1 MTSISALPSALHCLA
16 ILLAAVS
23 CMVAVCTATFLPH
36 RSDVSTLFGLPFF
49 TAHAE
54 PALKWL
60 TKSTASR
67 RSLVTVNDEM
77 PMSYLA
83 PTAGIIESKFA
94 VSGSASRPN
103 TPASALAMSTSKP
116 TGVLPSA
123 ARNSAVVAGAACRAG
138 GEHGHAQHERGGG
151 FQGFSCLHVPSP
163 MDSYRP
169 VQPNRILA

>member
-1 MTSISALPSALHCLA
+1 
-16 ILLAAVS
+16 
-23 CMVAVCTATFLPH
+23 MVAVCTATFLPH

-103 TPASALAMSTSKP
+103 TPARALAMSTSKP

-123 ARNSAVVAGAACRAG
+123 ARNSAGAYDV
-138 GEHGHAQHERGGG
+138 
-151 FQGFSCLHVPSP
+151 SMPTVSLPSLVTE
-163 MDSYRP
+163 DGS
-169 VQPNRILA
+169 ILAIFSSFFTPDTS

>member
-1 MTSISALPSALHCLA
+1 
-16 ILLAAVS
+16 
-23 CMVAVCTATFLPH
+23 MVAVCTATFLPH

-123 ARNSAVVAGAACRAG
+123 ARNSAGAYDV
-138 GEHGHAQHERGGG
+138 
-151 FQGFSCLHVPSP
+151 SMPMVSLPSL
-163 MDSYRP
+163 
-169 VQPNRILA
+169 VT

>member
-1 MTSISALPSALHCLA
+1 
-16 ILLAAVS
+16 
-23 CMVAVCTATFLPH
+23 MVAVCTATFLPH

-123 ARNSAVVAGAACRAG
+123 ARNSAGAYDV
-138 GEHGHAQHERGGG
+138 
-151 FQGFSCLHVPSP
+151 SMPTVSLPSLVTE
-163 MDSYRP
+163 DGS
-169 VQPNRILA
+169 ILAIFSSFFTPDTS